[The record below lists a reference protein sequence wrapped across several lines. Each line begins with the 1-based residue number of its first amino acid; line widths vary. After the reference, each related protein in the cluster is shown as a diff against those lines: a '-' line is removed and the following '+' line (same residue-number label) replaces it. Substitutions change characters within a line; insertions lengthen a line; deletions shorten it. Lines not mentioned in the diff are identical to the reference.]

1 MVSGDFGISNHEHSE
16 AIKCKCKQRD
26 CQWEQ
31 KGKPCFTRSSFRD
44 SYFNSQDK
52 NLQGEASNEFRENLE
67 AQMIEMAQSNS
78 NIMESILDNL
88 NLTPENS
95 HSETFNLSVDDE
107 NDTNNVESKLSQFL
121 RDIKLSNSGS
131 MVFNLNYISKL

>member
-1 MVSGDFGISNHEHSE
+1 MVSGDFGSSNHEHSE

-52 NLQGEASNEFRENLE
+52 NLQGETSNEFRENLE

-107 NDTNNVESKLSQFL
+107 SDTNNVESKLSQFL

>member
-1 MVSGDFGISNHEHSE
+1 MVSGDFGSSNHEHSE

-52 NLQGEASNEFRENLE
+52 NLQGETSNEFRENLE

-78 NIMESILDNL
+78 YIMESILDNL

>member
-52 NLQGEASNEFRENLE
+52 NLQGETSNEFRENLE

-107 NDTNNVESKLSQFL
+107 NDTNKVESKLSQFL